1 MYLPCSS
8 EKAAQQQR
16 KFEECMMEMMMELP
30 YDNISVSELCRRVG
44 MSRKTFYRL
53 FETKADVIYALVDH
67 RIIDE
72 ASYVPEEGMRD
83 GGLHRF
89 FGYWQTQKKLL
100 DALAATNSSTLLTE
114 RAIIYTMKEAPD
126 AQYMFGVQDPDSGWE
141 TVIYHLSGLFALVL
155 DWHRRDF
162 ARPID
167 ELCDLVLGILNT
179 PPIKNP
185 WLLDPNR

>member
-8 EKAAQQQR
+8 EKAAMQQR
-16 KFEECMMEMMMELP
+16 KFEECMMDMMLELP
-30 YDNISVSELCRRVG
+30 YDDISVSELCRRVG
-44 MSRKTFYRL
+44 LSRKTFYRL

-72 ASYVPEEGMRD
+72 ASFTPEPGGRD

-89 FGYWQTQKKLL
+89 FGYWRTQKKLL
-100 DALAATNSSTLLTE
+100 DALKAANISTMLTD

-126 AQYMFGVQDPDSGWE
+126 ARYMFGVKDPDQGWE

-162 ARPID
+162 DRPLD
-167 ELCDLVLGILNT
+167 ELCDLVMELLNT

-185 WLLDPNR
+185 WMLDPNR